1 MSNPYRKLP
10 DHQFWRTAVAGV
22 ERFRLDPV
30 VETRFGIA
38 ADDRVATAGSCF
50 AQHISRRLA
59 QIGFGYQVVEDG
71 AGLPESER
79 TRRNFGVFSARYGN
93 IYTSRQLLQL
103 FQAAFEGRAT
113 AEPAWRRKDG
123 RFVDALRPA
132 IEPDGHGSVEDVLE
146 DRAAHLGHVRT
157 LFETCDVFVFTLGL
171 TEAWLSREDGTAFP
185 VAPGVSGG
193 TFDAARHA
201 FHNLDVNEVV
211 ADMQGFLAGLRH
223 VNPRVRVVLTVSP
236 VPLVATYEHRH
247 ALVATTYSKSVLRVA
262 ADMLYRTHDFVEY
275 FPSYE
280 IITGNY
286 SDSAYFEA
294 DYRSVN
300 PLGVDHAMRC
310 FLRHFAEGQDDTA
323 ERVPHRAAA
332 AVAATAAQAVIPDA
346 EPQDL
351 VCDEEAIE
359 QVRAGG

>member
-10 DHQFWRTAVAGV
+10 DHQFWRSAVAGV
-22 ERFRLDPV
+22 EPFRLDPV
-30 VETRFGIA
+30 VATRFRIA

-59 QIGFGYQVVEDG
+59 RIGFGYQVVEDG

-103 FQAAFEGRAT
+103 FEAAFEGRT
-113 AEPAWRRKDG
+113 PAEAAWQRHDG
-123 RFVDALRPA
+123 RFVDALRPTV
-132 IEPDGHGSVEDVLE
+132 EPDGHGSVEEVLAA
-146 DRAAHLGHVRT
+146 RAEHLDKVRT
-157 LFETCDVFVFTLGL
+157 LLATCDVFVFTLGL

-193 TFDAARHA
+193 AFDAARHA

-211 ADMQGFLAGLRH
+211 ADMDAFLAGLRR
-223 VNPRVRVVLTVSP
+223 VNPGARVVLTVSP
-236 VPLVATYEHRH
+236 VPLVATYENRH

-262 ADMLYRTHDFVEY
+262 ADMLYRAHDFVEY

-286 SDSAYFEA
+286 SDSAYYEA

-323 ERVPHRAAA
+323 ERVPHRTGAGT
-332 AVAATAAQAVIPDA
+332 TAAQAAIPDV
-346 EPQDL
+346 EPRDL

-359 QVRAGG
+359 QARPGD